1 MYIASLEQIFPEHQL
16 LRCGNGSAGAQCSV
30 KVNYSIIPS
39 TLDIAH
45 QPLDLLVKLSDV
57 QDCLSI
63 YATLALYLNMSELFD
78 LRVFRPVGVPVYIIM
93 KIMGNVLWL
102 FLALGLP
109 SNFFTALST
118 TTFFLPGRFEP
129 IGDFLDH
136 GMASFLTLMI
146 LFYVFTAPLISTI
159 LIARMGDAFTQ
170 CKQEGNDAWSLY
182 WLEVIAD
189 LELSLISINSRY
201 NRNMFADYIY
211 YRACEKMALDY

>member
-109 SNFFTALST
+109 SVS
-118 TTFFLPGRFEP
+118 
-129 IGDFLDH
+129 H
-136 GMASFLTLMI
+136 
-146 LFYVFTAPLISTI
+146 
-159 LIARMGDAFTQ
+159 
-170 CKQEGNDAWSLY
+170 
-182 WLEVIAD
+182 
-189 LELSLISINSRY
+189 
-201 NRNMFADYIY
+201 
-211 YRACEKMALDY
+211 